1 MAETPLSADPPEH
14 RVQMNVRIPE
24 ALRDT
29 IDLRRATLG
38 LTRDE
43 WVKRACTW
51 ALMQPPGSSQA
62 VQSMNGH
69 RTVRNPQC

>member
-1 MAETPLSADPPEH
+1 MADLLPADSAADP
-14 RVQMNVRIPE
+14 RVQMNVRIP
-24 ALRDT
+24 ASLRDT

-51 ALMQPPGSSQA
+51 ALMQPPGSIQA
-62 VQSMNGH
+62 VNSMNGH
-69 RTVRNPQC
+69 RTVRSPRC